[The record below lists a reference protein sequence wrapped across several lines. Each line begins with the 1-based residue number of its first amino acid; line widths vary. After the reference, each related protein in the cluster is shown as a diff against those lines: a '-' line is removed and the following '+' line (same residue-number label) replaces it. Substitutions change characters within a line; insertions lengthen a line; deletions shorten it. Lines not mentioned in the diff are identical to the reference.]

1 MPRKPS
7 AGTEA
12 RSAGR
17 SHLTRDKILAASL
30 KLVASKGY
38 AGTSISMICQEAGL
52 NASSLYWF
60 FKNKEDLFLS
70 AIKDAADEF
79 LSVVRAPQER
89 APVAPTETLEDTI
102 RILARQLER
111 NASFLRLLL
120 IMMLEDHGLPPDVRA
135 RLADIRASSL
145 LWWKALL
152 ARQFSA
158 LGETTAQILAAEFA
172 PLCRAT
178 VNGAFIAQQYGEPV
192 DLEAVLR
199 QLFLLL
205 DGLKARI
212 AGERVAPPTGST
224 PANARRRQGDRRSPR
239 TRERGDPG

>member
-1 MPRKPS
+1 MPRTA
-7 AGTEA
+7 AGGKGNEST
-12 RSAGR
+12 GR
-17 SHLTRDKILAASL
+17 SHRTREKILAASL

-38 AGTSISMICQEAGL
+38 AGTSIAMICQEAGL

-79 LSVVRAPQER
+79 LAVARAPLER
-89 APVAPTETLEDTI
+89 SPAAPAETLEDTT
-102 RILARQLER
+102 RILARQLQG
-111 NASFLRLLL
+111 NANFLRLLL
-120 IMMLEDHGLPPDVRA
+120 IMMLEDQGLPTEVR
-135 RLADIRASSL
+135 LKIADIRASSL

-152 ARQFSA
+152 ARQFA
-158 LGETTAQILAAEFA
+158 PLGETTAQILAAEFA

-178 VNGAFIAQQYGEPV
+178 INGAFIAQQYGEPV
-192 DLEAVLR
+192 DLEAVIR

-212 AGERVAPPTGST
+212 DAERTAPHGGERDKPGR
-224 PANARRRQGDRRSPR
+224 ARGAKRRQSP
-239 TRERGDPG
+239 

>member
-1 MPRKPS
+1 MPRKTP
-7 AGTEA
+7 A
-12 RSAGR
+12 RPGAASAGR
-17 SHLTRDKILAASL
+17 SHRTRDRILAASL

-38 AGTSISMICQEAGL
+38 AGTSISMICKEAGL

-79 LSVVRAPQER
+79 LRVVRAPQER
-89 APVAPTETLEDTI
+89 VPAAPDETLEDTI
-102 RILARQLER
+102 RILARQLEG

-120 IMMLEDHGLPPDVRA
+120 IMMLEDQGLPPEVRA
-135 RLADIRASSL
+135 KIADIRASSL

-152 ARQFSA
+152 ARQFES

-172 PLCRAT
+172 PLCRAAL
-178 VNGAFIAQQYGEPV
+178 NGAFIAQQYGEPV

-205 DGLKARI
+205 EGLQARI
-212 AGERVAPPTGST
+212 AGERASASRAAPTRKR
-224 PANARRRQGDRRSPR
+224 ARRV
-239 TRERGDPG
+239 

>member
-1 MPRKPS
+1 MPRTTS
-7 AGTEA
+7 AKSGA
-12 RSAGR
+12 ASAGR
-17 SHLTRDKILAASL
+17 SHRTRDKILAASL

-79 LSVVRAPQER
+79 LTAARAPLER
-89 APVAPTETLEDTI
+89 APAVPAETLEDTI
-102 RILARQLER
+102 RILARQLQG
-111 NASFLRLLL
+111 NANFLRLLL
-120 IMMLEDHGLPPDVRA
+120 IMMLEDHGLPAEVR
-135 RLADIRASSL
+135 LKIADIRASSL

-152 ARQFSA
+152 ARHFEP
-158 LGETTAQILAAEFA
+158 LGETTAQILAVEFA

-192 DLEAVLR
+192 DLEALLR

-205 DGLKARI
+205 EGLKARI
-212 AGERVAPPTGST
+212 TAERTPTPKDGRAR
-224 PANARRRQGDRRSPR
+224 PRRRGS
-239 TRERGDPG
+239 